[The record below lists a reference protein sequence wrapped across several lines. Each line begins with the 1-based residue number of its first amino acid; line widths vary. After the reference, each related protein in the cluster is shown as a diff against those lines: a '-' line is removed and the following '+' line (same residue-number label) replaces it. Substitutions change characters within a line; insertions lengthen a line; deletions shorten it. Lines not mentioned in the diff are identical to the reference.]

1 MLNRQ
6 GSTPRTPLSAQ
17 DPRPS
22 SRAELTRRLHAAIPG
37 GAHTYAKGDD
47 QWPET
52 VPALIAR
59 GEGCHVWDTEGNEF
73 LEYAPGSRA
82 VTLGHAYPAVI
93 EAASRQLKL
102 GVNFTRPAAIELE
115 AAERLL
121 ALIPAANMVKF
132 TKDGST
138 ATTAAV
144 KLARAHTGRDMI
156 AICADHPF
164 FSYDDWYIGT
174 TEVDAG
180 IPAEIPELSV
190 GFRYNDLESLQAL
203 FREHPGRIAG
213 VILEAEKNEP
223 PRDGFLHRI
232 QDLCAAEGA
241 LFILDEMITGFR
253 YDLPGAQT
261 LYGLAPDL
269 SAFGKAMANGFSVSA
284 LVGKREIMEL
294 GGLEHAGERVFLLS
308 TTHGGETHALAAA
321 LATMDVYC
329 SEPVV
334 ETLRARGE
342 RLRAGV
348 EEVVARLGL
357 TGYFQVFGH
366 PSNLVF
372 ATRDAERRPSQP
384 FRTLF
389 MQEMVRRGI
398 LAPSFVVTYS
408 HGEAEI
414 DRTIEAVAESL
425 EIYAKGLED
434 GVERHLHSRSIKPV
448 YRRFN

>member
-6 GSTPRTPLSAQ
+6 GSTPRTSLSAQ

-59 GEGCHVWDTEGNEF
+59 GEGCHVWDTDGNKF

-82 VTLGHAYPAVI
+82 VTLGHAYPAVV
-93 EAASRQLKL
+93 EAAARQLTL

-121 ALIPAANMVKF
+121 ELIPAANMVKF

-138 ATTAAV
+138 ATSAAV
-144 KLARAHTGRDMI
+144 KLARAHTGRDMV

-180 IPAEIPELSV
+180 IPPEIPELSV
-190 GFRYNDLESLQAL
+190 GFRYNDLESLRAV
-203 FREHPGRIAG
+203 FREHPDRIAG

-223 PRDGFLHRI
+223 PLDGFLHGI
-232 QDLCAAEGA
+232 QDLCAAEGS

-261 LYGLAPDL
+261 LYGLTPDL

-284 LVGKREIMEL
+284 LVGKSEIMEL

-321 LATMDVYC
+321 LATMDVYG
-329 SEPVV
+329 SEPVI

-348 EEVVARLGL
+348 DEVVASLGL
-357 TGYFQVFGH
+357 TGYFEVFGQ

-372 ATRDAERRPSQP
+372 ATRDADHRPSQP
-384 FRTLF
+384 LRTLF

-414 DRTIEAVAESL
+414 DRTIEVVAESL
-425 EIYAKGLED
+425 DIYSKALEG
-434 GVERHLHSRSIKPV
+434 GVDRYLQGRSIKPV